1 MRIGVV
7 VVVRAPGRVVRRL
20 ALRDLRVRRV
30 RGARVLELGVS
41 NHGNVTETL
50 ERGRVSIS
58 LQRGAAHTRLR
69 VDGRDLRPRTSGI
82 VQVVYR
88 GRLKG
93 WVTARAQIVAQP
105 GRPGVTRTFR
115 LGL

>member
-20 ALRDLRVRRV
+20 ALSGLRVRPAP
-30 RGARVLELGVS
+30 GARILELGVS
-41 NHGNVTETL
+41 NRGNVTETL
-50 ERGRVSIS
+50 ERGRLWIS

-69 VDGRDLRPRTSGI
+69 AAGRDLRPRTSGI

-93 WVTARAQIVAQP
+93 WGTRSEGAQP
-105 GRPGVTRTFR
+105 GRPGVMRTFR
-115 LGL
+115 LEL